1 MFNIMLL
8 NVVYTNAI
16 NLKMLFLLV
25 CFNLSYLNLK
35 LSDIFMD
42 FIKGLPCSVGKDVIF
57 VVVDRLSKHSHFITL
72 CHLYSAKEIV
82 KLFMDNVSFL
92 YVMLPLLSMMEISSS
107 LAPFGILFL
116 TCKSLNCAWALHI
129 TLNQMDKQRLLIVS

>member
-92 YVMLPLLSMMEISSS
+92 YVMPTTIINDGDFVFTSTFWNTLFDLQVTQLCMSSTYH
-107 LAPFGILFL
+107 P
-116 TCKSLNCAWALHI
+116 
-129 TLNQMDKQRLLIVS
+129 